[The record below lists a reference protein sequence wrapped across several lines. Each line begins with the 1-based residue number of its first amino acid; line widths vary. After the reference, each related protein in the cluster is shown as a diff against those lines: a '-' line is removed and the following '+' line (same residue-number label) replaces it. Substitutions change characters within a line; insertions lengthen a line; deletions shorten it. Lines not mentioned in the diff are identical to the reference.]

1 MIKEK
6 GISLEVV
13 FVELSEDINN
23 YGKDWV
29 ALIVWKDN
37 NIIDGII
44 YLSSTETNSIK
55 NCNKIKHIR
64 VVTISEM
71 DEEIYKDDE
80 QELIIDW
87 ISLLCNHSHILE
99 NWIGTSY

>member
-1 MIKEK
+1 M
-6 GISLEVV
+6 
-13 FVELSEDINN
+13 
-23 YGKDWV
+23 
-29 ALIVWKDN
+29 IVWKDN

-80 QELIIDW
+80 QELIID
-87 ISLLCNHSHILE
+87 
-99 NWIGTSY
+99 